1 MSRSAALVLLC
12 IALGGCAAALDP
24 FEREGTWRARHV
36 NDANLRHMIADPAH
50 LDRGVGDDRGRA
62 RQAADAI
69 QRLEDDDLK
78 PLPEV
83 RTSPIGAAVGGRG
96 GR

>member
-1 MSRSAALVLLC
+1 MARAALLFGLLLV
-12 IALGGCAAALDP
+12 ACAGPDP
-24 FEREGTWRARHV
+24 FDREGTWRARHV
-36 NDANLRHMIADPAH
+36 NDANLRRMIADPAH

-69 QRLEDDDLK
+69 QRLEDDALK

-83 RTSPIGAAVGGRG
+83 RTSRVGGGGGG

>member
-1 MSRSAALVLLC
+1 MPP
-12 IALGGCAAALDP
+12 AAAILLLLALAGCTAAIDP
-24 FEREGTWRARHV
+24 FQREGTWRARHV
-36 NDANLRHMIADPAH
+36 NDANLRAMIANPAH
-50 LDRGVGDDRGRA
+50 LDRGVGDDRGRS

-69 QRLEDDDLK
+69 QRLEDDALK

-83 RTSPIGAAVGGRG
+83 RTSPVGASAGGRS